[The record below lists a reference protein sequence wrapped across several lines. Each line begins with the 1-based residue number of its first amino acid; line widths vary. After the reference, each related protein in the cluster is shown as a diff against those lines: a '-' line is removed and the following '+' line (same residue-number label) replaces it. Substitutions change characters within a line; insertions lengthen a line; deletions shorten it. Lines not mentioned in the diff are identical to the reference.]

1 MKKLSIKST
10 IIALLLLLFT
20 CFSVEDAISAE
31 INAEKNSIIRL
42 KIEDSKGNV
51 SYKTGFA
58 VGRLK
63 EGSEKYIITVKEGVE
78 KAKSITTEFNGL
90 KPIELKVKKVSDKTN
105 MAVLS
110 IAIGS
115 HNDFKPLMIKR
126 AAKIEIGKPMQLIGF
141 SDDFS
146 EEVNRKQIVVS
157 HTDTRGDFRAFSFAE
172 ELSGEVYY
180 GSPVFDEKNTVVGMV
195 TNPDPTTTD
204 RSDIIYIDYIAGVL
218 SDGLYEEV
226 KDSTQIYV
234 IVGSLS
240 AVGVLL
246 ILGIVII
253 IGKKKKQ
260 EKLSKKEAPVDH
272 SDGKTVAIIP
282 NKASKSGNLSSEG
295 LGIIGVTG
303 YFAGRKFGVP
313 KHVIIGRDPK
323 KVQIVFPDKTM
334 GVSAVHCELRN
345 VNGALMIT
353 DLGSSY
359 GTFLG
364 SGKKLVPSSPH
375 LVNVGDEFYLGAVE
389 NKFKVVS

>member
-51 SYKTGFA
+51 SYKTGFT
-58 VGRLK
+58 VGRMK

-90 KPIELKVKKVSDKTN
+90 KPIALKVKKVSDKTN

-172 ELSGEVYY
+172 ELSSEVYY

-226 KDSTQIYV
+226 KDSTQIYI

-240 AVGVLL
+240 AAGILL

-359 GTFLG
+359 GTFLE

-389 NKFKVVS
+389 NKFKVIS

>member
-20 CFSVEDAISAE
+20 CFSVEDTISAE
-31 INAEKNSIIRL
+31 INTEKNSIIRL

-172 ELSGEVYY
+172 ELSSEVYY

>member
-126 AAKIEIGKPMQLIGF
+126 AAKIEIGKPIQLIGF

-172 ELSGEVYY
+172 ELSSEVYY

-240 AVGVLL
+240 AAGVLL

-375 LVNVGDEFYLGAVE
+375 LVNVGEEFYLGAVE